1 MIYKTEFSWT
11 SRIKYAVMAIC
22 FGMFG
27 LHRFAR
33 GQIKSGL
40 LLLVVFGASVFY
52 IGNASTLYITLAGVT
67 LTIAFAWLD
76 ALCMLIKGR
85 FYTDEQNVRVKN
97 SLL

>member
-1 MIYKTEFSWT
+1 MEFSWT
-11 SRIKYAVMAIC
+11 SRIKYALMAML

-40 LLLVVFGASVFY
+40 LLLVIFGASVFY
-52 IGNASTLYITLAGVT
+52 IGNAHTLYITLAGIALTT
-67 LTIAFAWLD
+67 LLAWVD
-76 ALCMLIKGR
+76 ALCMIINGR
-85 FYTDEQNVRVKN
+85 FYTDEKNVKIKD